1 MIMPFLYVVI
11 KFLKK
16 QLNVLKKSLI
26 TIVQQY
32 HYIEDLILRYGQY
45 FFNEKYTGYTYHY
58 VNSKIDSEK

>member
-1 MIMPFLYVVI
+1 MPFLYVVI

-16 QLNVLKKSLI
+16 KTIKCFKKSLI

-45 FFNEKYTGYTYHY
+45 FLMKNIQVIPTTM
-58 VNSKIDSEK
+58 